1 MGNRVSAVIIE
12 GVAPWDGRYEFADFA
27 LTNRELYRIKQLSGI
42 RAGELIEAL
51 EANDTAAYVGFAVA
65 IMERNGVK
73 LDPDDLWN
81 APVGSITID
90 LGSGDVADPPTI
102 ASSGSEPNEP
112 EQSSGDDF
120 EAAGV

>member
-1 MGNRVSAVIIE
+1 VSAVIIE

-102 ASSGSEPNEP
+102 ASSGSEPSEP
-112 EQSSGDDF
+112 GQTSGD
-120 EAAGV
+120 ASATGGV